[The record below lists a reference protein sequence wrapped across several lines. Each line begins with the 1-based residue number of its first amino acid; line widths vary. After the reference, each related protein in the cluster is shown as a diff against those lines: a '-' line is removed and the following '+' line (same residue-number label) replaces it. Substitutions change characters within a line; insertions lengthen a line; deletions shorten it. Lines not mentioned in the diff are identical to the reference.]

1 DVQTYGSRGQHHTA
15 ALSLRL
21 AEVDLLREELGEWPV
36 VLLDDVLAHLDAS
49 RQALLLREVA
59 GPQVLLT
66 HTESLAA
73 EAAGLR
79 VLRVR
84 AGAVAEEPGVSAQG
98 SAG

>member
-1 DVQTYGSRGQHHTA
+1 MFGSRGQHHTV

-49 RQALLLREVA
+49 RQTLLCREVD

-66 HTESLAA
+66 HTELPVTR
-73 EAAGLR
+73 EAPMR

-84 AGAVAEEPGVSAQG
+84 AGLVVEDAGVS
-98 SAG
+98 S